1 MNRKNRQDTLRGGRY
16 NAAEV
21 RRVIVIESRGRS
33 RSESAMQEQ
42 SASSNSLEKLLPL
55 LVHIQANLDEDLSLD
70 ALAKRARLSPFHFHR
85 LFRSAVGETLKQYT
99 QRLRLER
106 AANRLIIHDTTILD
120 VALDSGFQSHETFS
134 REFKRRFQVTPKSFR
149 QWARGK
155 LKPNSVSTSPLD
167 ELYDDFELSE
177 TKVARMAQLH
187 VAFIRHVGPYETVSD
202 KLWEKLAEWA
212 RAKAL
217 PPDLIFLGIAQDA
230 PGITPPDKLRFDA
243 AIVVPDEFAAD
254 GSIGHQVLGP
264 AEFAITSHV
273 GHYRTLSQAYATI
286 VKRVGQLK
294 GYSFGGLPSIEI
306 YRTTRVDADHE
317 MNHTEIYL
325 PVIRRKS

>member
-1 MNRKNRQDTLRGGRY
+1 MPPKLNRP
-16 NAAEV
+16 
-21 RRVIVIESRGRS
+21 S
-33 RSESAMQEQ
+33 RSNREERVRENPLMQEHQ
-42 SASSNSLEKLLPL
+42 SSSNSLERLLPV

-70 ALAKRARLSPFHFHR
+70 ALAKRVRLSPFHFHR
-85 LFRSAVGETLKQYT
+85 LFRLAVGETLKQYT

-134 REFKRRFQVTPKSFR
+134 REFKRRFQVTP
-149 QWARGK
+149 RGYREWGRIK
-155 LKPNSVSTSPLD
+155 LAQHSVSTLPLD
-167 ELYDDFELSE
+167 EMYDDFELSE
-177 TKVARMAQLH
+177 TKVTRMALLH

-202 KLWEKLAEWA
+202 KLWHKLAEWA
-212 RAKAL
+212 RARGL

-230 PGITPPDKLRFDA
+230 PGVTPPDKLRFDA
-243 AIVVPDEFAAD
+243 AIVVPEAFAAD

-264 AEFAITSHV
+264 AEFAVTTHV
-273 GHYRTLSQAYATI
+273 GHYRTLPQAYGTI
-286 VKRVGQLK
+286 VNRVGRLK

-306 YRTTRVDADHE
+306 YRTTRVDAEHE

-325 PVIRRKS
+325 PVSRRKN